1 MCKHLWYV
9 FYGKWVRVIEVQC
22 GYSNHFQ
29 IQLPRQP
36 PAIQLL
42 LRLLLLHPPQPPPQ
56 LQVGDNFIPVYI
68 LLSKGYHYVCT
79 KGKHADILGPCTQ
92 IPPTSLDELIFYV
105 RILAYIPFPL
115 WQRVRMLQRV
125 RSRFIPVNYTVFRSK
140 FRVGEFGTLVKL
152 LYTPD
157 RFLTDR

>member
-1 MCKHLWYV
+1 MRKHLWYV

-36 PAIQLL
+36 PAILLL
-42 LRLLLLHPPQPPPQ
+42 LRLLLQPPQPPPQ

-68 LLSKGYHYVCT
+68 LLSKGFHYLCT
-79 KGKHADILGPCTQ
+79 KGMLADILGPCTQ

-105 RILAYIPFPL
+105 IHPLILLPPLDFNFPGL
-115 WQRVRMLQRV
+115 
-125 RSRFIPVNYTVFRSK
+125 SFIRRTTEDIFLGICLLPTVFIKPVTISMNH
-140 FRVGEFGTLVKL
+140 
-152 LYTPD
+152 
-157 RFLTDR
+157 